1 MEDWPWPQGPLIDLT
16 GDEDGG
22 SSGSG
27 ITLDLSR
34 VFLYIFMSIFSFLIY
49 KY

>member
-22 SSGSG
+22 SGV
-27 ITLDLSR
+27 TLDLSR
-34 VFLYIFMSIFSFLIY
+34 VFFVSFYVYFFLFNI
-49 KY
+49 